1 MRLSHGYLSVG
12 RDAVIRLA
20 PRPDPLNKRGKGRG
34 GMYTSVLR
42 AAPAGVGVHCAGAR
56 LQPSSPHPLNPP

>member
-20 PRPDPLNKRGKGRG
+20 PRPDPLNKRG
-34 GMYTSVLR
+34 
-42 AAPAGVGVHCAGAR
+42 
-56 LQPSSPHPLNPP
+56 

>member
-20 PRPDPLNKRGKGRG
+20 PRPDPL
-34 GMYTSVLR
+34 
-42 AAPAGVGVHCAGAR
+42 
-56 LQPSSPHPLNPP
+56 